1 MLLDLNQN
9 TVSRLGLEPI
19 KNPSGTGYL
28 FEGCIPSQIS
38 SVEVDSQKYEKGEFA
53 GKDVPVLKIEFTNF
67 KLNPSDPDRFLT
79 HSFKPIGTKQ
89 LMQNSTDTYEDRPE
103 VEVIQ
108 NITEQWQ
115 VIKHFLESLVGSP
128 NYRNVTKIS
137 KEDLTKYFNIPS
149 SGTVE
154 VRLAAWLDFYTYL
167 ATFING
173 DGNENKSQ
181 IFMTDN
187 KPLPLWVKALPN
199 YSKELKRNAKYYE
212 ISRFIG
218 QGVFE
223 TMKFA
228 GNVPISPKVIRVK
241 PSESL
246 ALASSTSGSGTK
258 PPQSGGSNVGTG
270 GAEEIS
276 DEVKKMLG
284 L

>member
-19 KNPSGTGYL
+19 KNPAGTGYL
-28 FEGCIPSQIS
+28 FEGCIPAQVL

-53 GKDVPVLKIEFTNF
+53 GKDVPVLKIEFGNL
-67 KLNPSDPDRFLT
+67 KLNTTDPDRFLT

-89 LMQNSTDTYEDRPE
+89 LMANSTDTYEDRPE
-103 VEVIQ
+103 VDIIQ

-115 VIKHFLESLVGSP
+115 VIKHFLESLTGSP

-137 KEDLTKYFNIPS
+137 KDDFTKYFNIPS
-149 SGTVE
+149 AGSAE
-154 VRLAAWLDFYTYL
+154 VRLAAWLDFYSYL
-167 ATFING
+167 SIFVNG

-181 IFMTDN
+181 ILTADN

-199 YSKELKRNAKYYE
+199 FSKDLKRNAKYYE

-223 TMKFA
+223 VMKFT
-228 GNVPISPKVIRVK
+228 GNVPNPPKVIKVK
-241 PSESL
+241 ASESL
-246 ALASSTSGSGTK
+246 ALASSTSNAGPK
-258 PPQSGGSNVGTG
+258 PPQNSGTGSSG

-276 DEVKKMLG
+276 AEVKAMLG